1 MSKWG
6 LLVGEILWPKEF
18 IYVIENE
25 GCNNKFGHS
34 YVIKYNGNIVHK
46 NLKKSLNN
54 VDKMLNATKSIC
66 VSLEQQRDEYDP
78 DSLNYENKISDE
90 STNANQ
96 ILLRLSDKKQGIK
109 EQLSKINTIQE
120 KYDILLKNEPCY
132 NFRFDFPYFNIQ
144 GDPLVEKIKNSYFST
159 RNGVINSHQ
168 NYQGNFQYSKN
179 RTGKTKRNENSKGY
193 RSYLYNIKIIDC
205 DETIVGGREFIFSE
219 DNSDNIKINKLIK
232 EGKYIKNS
240 IYEYKEY
247 CKDMAS
253 CEENEESHF
262 EGEEK
267 ESKPNGKHRKGHK
280 GENTKNAGKNS
291 GKNDGNN
298 SGNNE
303 GRNNEVTYESVGVVP
318 YSDIIVLSK
327 KEVGKKN
334 KKVAGFVTPFLL
346 NGNIK
351 KMIENISPYNKYKF
365 NDEMIFKSLCNIIK
379 VMNYFEEKNIVHGNI
394 KPSNLFISNNGFH
407 ILIGN
412 FVPKIKLSSYYFYVI
427 NKTRT
432 PMKYISPE
440 LLFYIKKKTNQLKKN
455 INKNKVGNIDKYLIK
470 NDIFCLGLSFYY
482 IITMNEDILNH
493 IDDSRAFQYK
503 VNNIKS
509 FVKKPELFFLL
520 KNLLIYD
527 HVHRPSWL
535 DLSNLIAQMSKGVN
549 NSI

>member
-34 YVIKYNGNIVHK
+34 YVIKYNGNIVYK

-54 VDKMLNATKSIC
+54 IDKMVNATKSIC
-66 VSLEQQRDEYDP
+66 VNLEQQRDEYDP
-78 DSLNYENKISDE
+78 DNLNYENKISDE

-120 KYDILLKNEPCY
+120 KYDIILKNEPCY
-132 NFRFDFPYFNIQ
+132 NFRFDFPYFNIH

-159 RNGVINSHQ
+159 RNGGINPHQ
-168 NYQGNFQYSKN
+168 NYQGNLQYNKN
-179 RTGKTKRNENSKGY
+179 RAGKTKRGENNKGY

-205 DETIVGGREFIFSE
+205 DETRVGGHEFIFSE

-253 CEENEESHF
+253 YEENEGSHF
-262 EGEEK
+262 EGEEQ
-267 ESKPNGKHRKGHK
+267 EGNPNGKHRKGHK
-280 GENTKNAGKNS
+280 GGSTNND
-291 GKNDGNN
+291 GKNDGK
-298 SGNNE
+298 
-303 GRNNEVTYESVGVVP
+303 NNEVTYESVGVLP
-318 YSDIIVLSK
+318 YSDIIVLNK
-327 KEVGKKN
+327 KELGKKN
-334 KKVAGFVTPFLL
+334 KEVAGFVTPFLL

-351 KMIENISPYNKYKF
+351 RMIENVSPYNKYKF
-365 NDEMIFKSLCNIIK
+365 NDEIIFKSLCNIIK
-379 VMNYFEEKNIVHGNI
+379 VMNYLEEKNIVHGNI

-412 FVPKIKLSSYYFYVI
+412 FVPKIKLSNYYFYVI

-440 LLFYIKKKTNQLKKN
+440 LLFYIKKKTNELKKN
-455 INKNKVGNIDKYLIK
+455 INKNKVGNIDKYLMK

-482 IITMNEDILNH
+482 IVTMGEDILNH

-527 HVHRPSWL
+527 HVHRPSWS
-535 DLSNLIAQMSKGVN
+535 DLSNLITQISRGMN

>member
-78 DSLNYENKISDE
+78 DILNYENKISDE

-159 RNGVINSHQ
+159 RNGIINSHQ
-168 NYQGNFQYSKN
+168 SYQGNFQYSKN
-179 RTGKTKRNENSKGY
+179 RTGKTKRNENNKGY

-205 DETIVGGREFIFSE
+205 DETIVRGREFIFSE

-253 CEENEESHF
+253 YEENEESHF

-267 ESKPNGKHRKGHK
+267 ESNPNGKYRKGHK
-280 GENTKNAGKNS
+280 AENTKSS
-291 GKNDGNN
+291 GKN
-298 SGNNE
+298 E
-303 GRNNEVTYESVGVVP
+303 ERNNEVTYESVGVVP

-455 INKNKVGNIDKYLIK
+455 INKNKVGNIDKYLMK

-482 IITMNEDILNH
+482 IITMSEDILNH

-509 FVKKPELFFLL
+509 FVKKTELFFLL

-535 DLSNLIAQMSKGVN
+535 DLSNLIAQMNKGVN